1 MVLNRDAKVS
11 SVCVYIYISS
21 SHTPNVSRNNN
32 KNLNKVHK
40 LVNYN
45 NSTGTDKE
53 KASILVKLTVFL
65 KWSIVLN

>member
-1 MVLNRDAKVS
+1 MEVKAVEI
-11 SVCVYIYISS
+11 CYISS

-53 KASILVKLTVFL
+53 KASILVKLAVFL